1 MRTSGIPSG
10 STVASDIAF
19 GSRGSA
25 FAASSNQPCH
35 RRKGSSAWVKSPL
48 VNHVGCS
55 IGAVSDI
62 QKTLTFRATPRLPR
76 RPRYK
81 VTRKARL
88 WRLRAKAIAL
98 ALTLGAA
105 TSGCSLNY
113 KLDSFWSKGDK
124 AQVASVGPSPEPAPA
139 PAAQADRALSEND
152 LAYAKAAAVLV
163 LARTEKDASQSW
175 QNPGTGARGTVTP
188 IAGAYT
194 QDGFQCRDFLAS
206 YIRDGAESW
215 LQGDGCRIHQG
226 KWTVRKL
233 RPLKRS

>member
-1 MRTSGIPSG
+1 
-10 STVASDIAF
+10 
-19 GSRGSA
+19 
-25 FAASSNQPCH
+25 
-35 RRKGSSAWVKSPL
+35 
-48 VNHVGCS
+48 
-55 IGAVSDI
+55 VSDI

-113 KLDSFWSKGDK
+113 KLDSFWSKSDK
-124 AQVASVGPSPEPAPA
+124 PDQSASLRPSPAPTPAALP
-139 PAAQADRALSEND
+139 AQADRAPSEND
-152 LAYAKAAAVLV
+152 LAYAKAAAALV
-163 LARTEKDASQSW
+163 LARTEKDASQAW
-175 QNPGTGARGTVTP
+175 ENPGTGARGTVTP

-194 QDGFQCRDFLAS
+194 SDGFQCRDFLAS
-206 YIRDGAESW
+206 YIRGGAESW